1 MANLE
6 AKKDTKKQ
14 VSQEVIERVGG
25 VERLQRIELP
35 LDDDGNDSLEVIVC
49 VPDRR
54 TMGQYLKYQ
63 NNNPA
68 KAQEILVKNCLLTE
82 KDQVLNDDALFFT
95 CVTALAE
102 LIPIRENRIKKY

>member
-1 MANLE
+1 MAKIEL
-6 AKKDTKKQ
+6 T
-14 VSQEVIERVGG
+14 QEQIEKAGGKEQLRRV
-25 VERLQRIELP
+25 ELP
-35 LDDDGNDSLEVIVC
+35 LDDDANDSLEVIVC